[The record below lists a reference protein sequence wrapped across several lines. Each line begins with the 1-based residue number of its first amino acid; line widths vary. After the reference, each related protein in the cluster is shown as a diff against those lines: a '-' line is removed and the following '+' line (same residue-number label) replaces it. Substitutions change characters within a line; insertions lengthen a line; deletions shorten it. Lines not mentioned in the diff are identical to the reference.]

1 MYLYLISKC
10 QCHTARFVVG
20 QNLYIY
26 KQSRKSATTNWTRSI
41 TDWYDEVEL
50 FGKERVKPF
59 KFSTDVGNHLK
70 TKICIVHLWCFKSRI
85 CKYFFFIPHQ
95 LVTKYDFCC
104 CHYSKSEE
112 PKLSLPFSNCGTQ
125 QKSRQRNLFLF
136 LVTSWC
142 NERCNI
148 SKQNICACNA
158 FMKMVQINKNYSLFT
173 RMTDLKLHTYVMYNL
188 LRKAKFS

>member
-85 CKYFFFIPHQ
+85 CNYMFFSFRISWWQIRFLLLSLFEKWWAQAVPSFFELRHTTKIKAKKFVFVFSHQ
-95 LVTKYDFCC
+95 LM
-104 CHYSKSEE
+104 
-112 PKLSLPFSNCGTQ
+112 Q
-125 QKSRQRNLFLF
+125 
-136 LVTSWC
+136 W
-142 NERCNI
+142 
-148 SKQNICACNA
+148 
-158 FMKMVQINKNYSLFT
+158 KMQYK
-173 RMTDLKLHTYVMYNL
+173 
-188 LRKAKFS
+188 